1 MALANLRSRDQSATR
16 KIAVLWLG
24 LAVANQTWAGVS
36 QRIGYGLPEANC
48 WERNQIRE
56 LERSSLISSN
66 SQIKSPLWP
75 RTIFAF
81 QCPSRNA
88 PGPNPRQPASQP
100 VRCRAYS
107 ARAANPLPELE
118 VDLRG
123 KENPLVVLCP
133 GFLAAQLCQG
143 RQFPNP
149 P

>member
-56 LERSSLISSN
+56 LERSSLISPN
-66 SQIKSPLWP
+66 SVIKSPLWP

-81 QCPSRNA
+81 QCPSRNV
-88 PGPNPRQPASQP
+88 PGPNSRQPAAQP
-100 VRCRAYS
+100 VTCFAYS
-107 ARAANPLPELE
+107 ARAVNPPPELAA
-118 VDLRG
+118 DLRD
-123 KENPLVVLCP
+123 KENPLAALCP
-133 GFLAAQLCQG
+133 GSLAAQLCQW
-143 RQFPNP
+143 RRSTNQR
-149 P
+149 